1 MSASRIFSVAAVA
14 AFASFAAQADTY
26 GAHFQDEVQST
37 RTRAEVH
44 AEAVKAGQEDGR
56 DQQVAED
63 MAGAV
68 RAADI
73 SQGGTGAP
81 FARNLHGD
89 RAADRHRQMLARAPD
104 HDQEGGDGIA

>member
-44 AEAVKAGQEDGR
+44 AEAVKAAHAKGVQGQAKDKAKKIASKFLEGEEDV
-56 DQQVAED
+56 DNPVVLLQSA
-63 MAGAV
+63 
-68 RAADI
+68 
-73 SQGGTGAP
+73 S
-81 FARNLHGD
+81 
-89 RAADRHRQMLARAPD
+89 
-104 HDQEGGDGIA
+104 